1 MATKNVIE
9 TVINT
14 ASGSIVLFVS
24 KSPDVYQKSD
34 IYNPEL
40 PITGKYFPALL
51 SLVVDEDGKLYYVYS
66 RDETDYSSVLKP
78 CSFLET
84 EENTVKV
91 ISYGNDKYC
100 LYVDQR
106 TDPYKLVVD
115 AKLLFYGNSIVE
127 YGLYRPNVDGSETM
141 ISMYYDATGT
151 FVSDRVPMAAVNPDY
166 PVYKYP
172 TNCHTT
178 TQLIEGETIYLRV
191 RNNLGNIVAEITL
204 TVRDAAWYND
214 LDNLANPIVSLNA
227 TCTQMRGDEFYI
239 YEKQDPSHLN
249 IQPYLTYADGT
260 TENVNIDNL
269 QCYLFGLENFVP
281 SYPGYSQT
289 LIIKYYLNYRQTT
302 TSNVEIN
309 RDTRFITCEKQLVV
323 LYNLNNYS
331 CKISVIP
338 LFNKASRTWY
348 LRYFAYTVERDGV
361 YDITDTVW
369 YDDDFT
375 FNGSQDMWGIEQHVR
390 FNYNLSEIFDSNAD
404 DMQAAQDIYITV
416 WDPDS
421 KYEKYTFRDNKE
433 ANTEVYGADG
443 SITRRPIIHYDR
455 DMNMYFI
462 PSTIFQSWDSVVES
476 FYRFARPP
484 FDNRTETI
492 APKPTHF
499 TIRDSLNGQMVIAA
513 PIGQEEYGVAWSTLV
528 QIGNLVGNTVIVE
541 FLNKVDDNYN
551 ILYGVPVDVVLSAT
565 GYNTESNNIYN
576 P

>member
-1 MATKNVIE
+1 M
-9 TVINT
+9 
-14 ASGSIVLFVS
+14 
-24 KSPDVYQKSD
+24 YQKSD

-40 PITGKYFPALL
+40 PTTGKYFPALL

-66 RDETDYSSVLKP
+66 RDESNYSCVLKP

-127 YGLYRPNVDGSETM
+127 YGLYRPNPDGTETM
-141 ISMYYDATGT
+141 ISMYYDGTGT
-151 FVSDRVPMAAVNPDY
+151 FISDRVPMAAVNPDY
-166 PVYKYP
+166 PVYKFP

-178 TQLIEGETIYLRV
+178 TQLTEGEIIYLRV
-191 RNNLGNIVAEITL
+191 RNNLGNMVAEIAL

-214 LDNLANPIVSLNA
+214 LDNLSNPIVSLNA

-260 TENVNIDNL
+260 TVNVNIDNIK
-269 QCYLFGLENFVP
+269 CYLFGLENFVP

-289 LIIKYYLNYRQTT
+289 LVIKYYLNHRELT
-302 TSNVEIN
+302 TSNVEEKRN
-309 RDTRFITCEKQLVV
+309 VRFLTCTKQLVV

-338 LFNKASRTWY
+338 LFNKSTRIWY
-348 LRYFAYTVERDGV
+348 LRFFAYTVERDGV

-369 YDDDFT
+369 YDEDFT
-375 FNGSQDMWGIEQHVR
+375 FDGTQEKWGIEQHVR

-404 DMQAAQDIYITV
+404 DMQSAQDIYITI
-416 WDPDS
+416 WDPDE

-433 ANTEVYGADG
+433 ANTEVYGVDG
-443 SITRRPIIHYDR
+443 SIVRRPVIHYDPSI
-455 DMNMYFI
+455 DMYFI
-462 PSTIFQSWDSVVES
+462 PSTIFLTWDSVVES
-476 FYRFARPP
+476 FYRYARPP

-492 APKPTHF
+492 APEPTHF
-499 TIRDSLNGQMVIAA
+499 TVRDSLTGQMIIAS
-513 PIGQEEYGVAWSTLV
+513 PIGKEEYGTAWATLV
-528 QIGNLVGNTVIVE
+528 QIGNLLDQTVIVE

-551 ILYGVPVDVVLSAT
+551 ILYGVPVDVRRCST
-565 GYNTESNNIYN
+565 PFNRQDNSIY